1 MNIRLKRTPG
11 LYLVGF
17 MGCGKTTIG
26 RLAAGRLGWSFV
38 DLDDDI
44 EAAEGVSISAIFATR
59 GEAEFRRIETEAL
72 RARVGE
78 IAAGKPTVLA
88 LGGGAFVQPANY
100 ELIENHGVSVWLD
113 CPLDVLEAR
122 VQCAT
127 HRPLARDPKKFAEL
141 FEARRPFYSRADYRV
156 PVGGYDAGGAVDALL
171 ALPLFQ

>member
-17 MGCGKTTIG
+17 MGSGKTTVG
-26 RLAAGRLGWSFV
+26 RLAAARLGWTFA

-44 EAAEGVSISAIFATR
+44 EAAEGVSISEIFAAR

-72 RARVGE
+72 RARVCE
-78 IAAGKPTVLA
+78 IAAGRPTVLA

-113 CPLDVLEAR
+113 CPLPVLEAR
-122 VQCAT
+122 VQCAG

-141 FEARRPFYSRADYRV
+141 YEARRPFYSRADFRV
-156 PVGGYDAGGAVDALL
+156 PVEEYDPAGAVDALL

>member
-26 RLAAGRLGWSFV
+26 RLAAARLGWTFA

-44 EAAEGVSISAIFATR
+44 EAAEGIAISEIFAVR

-72 RARVGE
+72 RVRVCE
-78 IAAGKPTVLA
+78 IAAGRPTVLA
-88 LGGGAFVQPANY
+88 LGGGAFVQAANY

-127 HRPLARDPKKFAEL
+127 HRPLARDPKKFVEL
-141 FEARRPFYSRADYRV
+141 FEVRRAFYSRADFRI
-156 PVGGYDAGGAVDALL
+156 PVEGYDPAGAVDALL